1 MVTPVLKLSDARQH
15 SRSWM
20 ALHCLEEYIPLGC
33 FKAPPTQGF
42 KKPISFRSCIP
53 LLPQSLH
60 IYSSQIQQSKAA
72 LGTKSKA
79 HHVHGQV

>member
-1 MVTPVLKLSDARQH
+1 MVTPVSKLTDARQH

-20 ALHCLEEYIPLGC
+20 APQCLEEYIPLGC
-33 FKAPPTQGF
+33 VKAPPTQGF
-42 KKPISFRSCIP
+42 KRPISLRSCIP
-53 LLPQSLH
+53 LLTQSLD

-72 LGTKSKA
+72 LGTQSKA